1 MRKIA
6 TIKENDRKALFQNT
20 APKMGLT
27 NAIIE
32 KDFWVCFMLDYL
44 FHRCEWKDNIAFKGG
59 TSLSKAYGLIERFS
73 EDIDLILDWR
83 VIGFE
88 IDEPWKE
95 RSVYFS
101 HSFFI
106 IPTCKEWGSRG
117 RRFDSCHSVPE
128 IWDFRERMSYIKVMR
143 PFHHKNSCTTF

>member
-20 APKMGLT
+20 AAKMGLT

-44 FHRCEWKDNIAFKGG
+44 FHRCEWKDHIAFKGG
-59 TSLSKAYGLIERFS
+59 TSLSKLYGLIERFS

-83 VIGFE
+83 VIGFGL
-88 IDEPWKE
+88 DEPWEE
-95 RSVYFS
+95 RSN
-101 HSFFI
+101 
-106 IPTCKEWGSRG
+106 TK
-117 RRFDSCHSVPE
+117 
-128 IWDFRERMSYIKVMR
+128 
-143 PFHHKNSCTTF
+143 